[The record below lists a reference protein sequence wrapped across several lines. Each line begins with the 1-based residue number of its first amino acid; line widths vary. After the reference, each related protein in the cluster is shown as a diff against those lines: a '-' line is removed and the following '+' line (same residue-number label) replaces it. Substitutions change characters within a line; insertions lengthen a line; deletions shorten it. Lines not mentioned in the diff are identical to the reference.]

1 MAKQT
6 STVTVNGK
14 LGNIVGYKG
23 PKGEQLARIKAAN
36 VKNPKTTGQVLQRMI
51 MATAA
56 KAYSRMISIVDHSF
70 EGVPYGVRSQNF
82 FMKEACKDIRSFI
95 AANYP
100 EMQVTGANS
109 IETVGLATPESF
121 NLAGV
126 GLLISKGTI
135 PSIEVRVVEGNLVAF
150 GGAIPEENAKLSDI
164 MNALGAQAGDQITIC
179 GLRSMAGE
187 FYWAESRY
195 ILKDELT
202 AEMLAMAWDENGTAN
217 YFAENTTTDPAL
229 KLSADTGYIDYSIE
243 GGDVIAYSVI
253 LSRKINGTWKRST
266 QRLIFA
272 GTFDEDIT
280 EKGNTPAEI
289 LAVWQAGGAE
299 IPTSSDYYLNQG

>member
-6 STVTVNGK
+6 STLTINGK

-56 KAYSRMISIVDHSF
+56 KAYSRMNSIVDHSF
-70 EGVPYGVRSQNF
+70 ENVPYGVRSQNF
-82 FMKEACKDIRSFI
+82 FMKEACKDVRTFV

-100 EMQVTGANS
+100 QMTVTGANA

-135 PSIEVRVVEGNLVAF
+135 PTIETRLIDGSVIAF
-150 GGAIPEENAKLSDI
+150 GGAIPTEKAKLSDI
-164 MNALGAQAGDQITIC
+164 MNALGAEAGDQITIC
-179 GLRSMAGE
+179 GMRSMAGE

-202 AEMLAMAWDENGTAN
+202 TEMLSSEWNEEGKAN
-217 YFAENTTTDPAL
+217 YFAENTTADPAL
-229 KLSADTGYIDYSIE
+229 KLHAGEGYITYSIA
-243 GGDVIAYSVI
+243 GGSVIAYAVI
-253 LSRKINGTWKRST
+253 LSRKMNGVWKRST

-272 GTFDEDIT
+272 GTFDEDII

-289 LAVWQAGGAE
+289 LAVWQAGGTE